1 MFSLNDLKGLVGD
14 SRNFLHH
21 LIEKKWILKIKRGVY
36 VIAPLEAGKEGAAA
50 YTLHSFV
57 IGSLLTEPYYI
68 GYWSAL
74 NYHGL
79 TEQTPTSVYV
89 ATPKPKNS
97 RHILDTQFLFVTIP
111 KHKMSFGIKQVEIEK
126 RKVRISSPEKTVVD
140 CLDHPE
146 HCGGIEEIAKSLY
159 FSKDELD
166 IKKMVQY
173 AKKIGN
179 NTVIKRL
186 GFIAES
192 FEWNDVLQLLSSV
205 PLKSGY
211 SALDPTRPKKGKIKE
226 RWKIIINASIDPK
239 RWTGA

>member
-1 MFSLNDLKGLVGD
+1 MADLRGLVSD
-14 SRNFLHH
+14 PRNFLHH
-21 LIEKKWILKIKRGVY
+21 LIEKRWILKIRRGVY
-36 VIAPLEAGKEGAAA
+36 AIAPLEAGKEGASA

-57 IGSLLTEPYYI
+57 LGSLLARPYYI

-79 TEQTPTSVYV
+79 TEQTPPSVYV
-89 ATPKPKNS
+89 ATTKPKNS
-97 RHILDTQFLFVTIP
+97 RHILDTKFIFVTIP
-111 KHKMSFGIKQVEIEK
+111 ERKMAFGIKQVEIEK
-126 RKVRISSPEKTVVD
+126 RKIRISSPEKTVVD

-179 NTVIKRL
+179 STVIKRL
-186 GFIAES
+186 GYIAEL
-192 FEWNDVLQLLSSV
+192 FGWADVLQLLSSI

-211 SALDPTRPKKGKIKE
+211 SALDPTRPRGGKIKE
-226 RWKIIINASIDPK
+226 RWKIMINAPVDPK
-239 RWTGA
+239 RWTGAG